1 MEEIL
6 EPALVLVDY
15 PVVVVAVQVVGP
27 HLVRLSVRS
36 LG

>member
-15 PVVVVAVQVVGP
+15 PVVVVAVQVVAP
-27 HLVRLSVRS
+27 HLI
-36 LG
+36 